1 MSLHLPDP
9 FLLPSLSSSSRLEI
23 LSTITEI
30 RGPLRIQGW
39 PNQTFPYLRNLRRV
53 GHPNGTT
60 LNLGCNDGQRCEFSP
75 SSLSPPIKLL
85 CLSSFCADDYS
96 LVVALN
102 PQLRQLDLSSLE
114 TIGGGGLFFFN
125 NPQLCY
131 VGNFSTYLDNPT
143 AQHQCVVSPF
153 RKDPQTCCECAI
165 NHHTVSRIYIQ
176 KLTE

>member
-1 MSLHLPDP
+1 MAQHLTWGATMANVVSSVPLP
-9 FLLPSLSSSSRLEI
+9 FHLQLSYYAYD
-23 LSTITEI
+23 LS
-30 RGPLRIQGW
+30 
-39 PNQTFPYLRNLRRV
+39 Y
-53 GHPNGTT
+53 
-60 LNLGCNDGQRCEFSP
+60 
-75 SSLSPPIKLL
+75 
-85 CLSSFCADDYS
+85 ADDYS

-114 TIGGGGLFFFN
+114 TISGGGLFYFN
-125 NPQLCY
+125 NPRLCY

-165 NHHTVSRIYIQ
+165 NHHTVSLNYLMYIQ